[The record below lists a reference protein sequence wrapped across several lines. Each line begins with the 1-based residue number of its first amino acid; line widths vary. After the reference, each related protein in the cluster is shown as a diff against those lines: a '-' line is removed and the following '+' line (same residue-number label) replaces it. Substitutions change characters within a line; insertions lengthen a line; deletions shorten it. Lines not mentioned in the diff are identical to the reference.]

1 MTQGDGPPCIPRT
14 HTCPE
19 VDEVLLL
26 ERRHLLDDGPEPAL
40 EVDEAV
46 RRLARLVVERRVADQ
61 RLHVDVAHLQEKGR
75 EKLMR
80 NSGMA
85 GLK

>member
-26 ERRHLLDDGPEPAL
+26 EGRHPLDDGPEPTL
-40 EVDEAV
+40 EVDQPV
-46 RRLARLVVERRVADQ
+46 GRLPGLVVERSVADL
-61 RLHVDVAHLQEKGR
+61 RLHVDVPHLGRKKGR
-75 EKLMR
+75 VKINEVQR
-80 NSGMA
+80 RVS
-85 GLK
+85 